1 MNVLASSSVNT
12 IAIVLIVLGVVVFA
26 AVLIILL
33 YVLVFS
39 HNAYKKQ
46 VRELEK
52 KYSFFDALLVGTDS
66 QYIHHLELV
75 SRTNLLYVEKYNTY
89 SKRFKE
95 VFDNDDKFAESMIK
109 QLNSLIASG
118 QYKNIKLVIADARKA
133 VTAFEEAVNALDA
146 ELYQIIKPEEDARQ
160 AILKLKEDY
169 RRVKQTFYSHTN
181 ELELVANSFTKVFDK
196 LDTTF
201 VEFEG
206 HIESAEYDEANAL
219 LPTISRVIT
228 ALEKTLEVLPNLC
241 IMVQSVV
248 PEKIENLS
256 SEYSSVERKGI
267 PLFNLSYRHRVET
280 WNKTLAEVKAQLIEL
295 RTKGALE
302 KINNIQEEIDK
313 TREQLN
319 YEVNDKDI
327 FEEAAD
333 KLYRAA
339 IVLEKEFLKICSLLP
354 EVEKIYI
361 ISDEQ
366 KVHIEELKA
375 SMNRMGNSKR
385 TLDNFVHSGT
395 KQPYSILRHKLDDLQ
410 QDYDAAEK
418 GLNDFKTYIE
428 SLKTSCEE
436 AYSLIFVYF
445 YRCKQTESLI
455 REMNVSRI
463 GLEFETQIENVDELL
478 NDIDATLKV
487 QPIDVSIINDK
498 VEQLKLVGNRL
509 FDDVDNKYREEQL
522 AESAIVYANRDR
534 SHQTDV
540 HQQLSSL
547 EGSFFDGEFVKVYH
561 NANAIYRRMHV
572 EEASDN
578 GAR

>member
-1 MNVLASSSVNT
+1 M
-12 IAIVLIVLGVVVFA
+12 
-26 AVLIILL
+26 
-33 YVLVFS
+33 
-39 HNAYKKQ
+39 
-46 VRELEK
+46 
-52 KYSFFDALLVGTDS
+52 
-66 QYIHHLELV
+66 
-75 SRTNLLYVEKYNTY
+75 
-89 SKRFKE
+89 
-95 VFDNDDKFAESMIK
+95 
-109 QLNSLIASG
+109 
-118 QYKNIKLVIADARKA
+118 
-133 VTAFEEAVNALDA
+133 
-146 ELYQIIKPEEDARQ
+146 
-160 AILKLKEDY
+160 
-169 RRVKQTFYSHTN
+169 
-181 ELELVANSFTKVFDK
+181 
-196 LDTTF
+196 
-201 VEFEG
+201 
-206 HIESAEYDEANAL
+206 
-219 LPTISRVIT
+219 
-228 ALEKTLEVLPNLC
+228 
-241 IMVQSVV
+241 
-248 PEKIENLS
+248 
-256 SEYSSVERKGI
+256 
-267 PLFNLSYRHRVET
+267 
-280 WNKTLAEVKAQLIEL
+280 
-295 RTKGALE
+295 
-302 KINNIQEEIDK
+302 
-313 TREQLN
+313 
-319 YEVNDKDI
+319 
-327 FEEAAD
+327 
-333 KLYRAA
+333 
-339 IVLEKEFLKICSLLP
+339 
-354 EVEKIYI
+354 EKIYI

-366 KVHIEELKA
+366 KAHIEELKA

-463 GLEFETQIENVDELL
+463 GLEFETQIENVYELL

-498 VEQLKLVGNRL
+498 VEQLKLIGNRL